1 MSSRLSLLVFKEKSF
16 VLFSS
21 SCFRWSRGPSFNRP
35 SICRRPDRH
44 TRFFFPPFCLFFGD
58 VSFSEYFLYHFRFLS
73 LYWEYIVRSQSINQ
87 SINQDAL
94 HRTQCES
101 IETTVRTRRLLWA
114 GALLRMGDHRLPKR
128 VMSGELENAG
138 KRGPGGKEKEWTDC
152 VADDLR
158 LFGVTGDWKTAALD
172 PGAWYNTVQEG
183 GCRFMAAWVREEENA
198 SNQRQKKR
206 DAEEADKVEVA
217 PGVTVASLRRFR
229 TALIGPT
236 QGLPKRRRLCH

>member
-1 MSSRLSLLVFKEKSF
+1 
-16 VLFSS
+16 
-21 SCFRWSRGPSFNRP
+21 
-35 SICRRPDRH
+35 
-44 TRFFFPPFCLFFGD
+44 
-58 VSFSEYFLYHFRFLS
+58 
-73 LYWEYIVRSQSINQ
+73 
-87 SINQDAL
+87 
-94 HRTQCES
+94 
-101 IETTVRTRRLLWA
+101 
-114 GALLRMGDHRLPKR
+114 MGDHRLPKR

-236 QGLPKRRRLCH
+236 QGPLSDVDCAISETETLRVRNVVDATRCFFVFFGVHGCEPGRVSDGSRPALCQTLSIECRSLIFL

>member
-1 MSSRLSLLVFKEKSF
+1 MNNYMNCVLAHALLTRCRWAGPKVRCEESLAAVGYNSDNEH
-16 VLFSS
+16 FSILY
-21 SCFRWSRGPSFNRP
+21 GGLTTTLTGHP
-35 SICRRPDRH
+35 SI
-44 TRFFFPPFCLFFGD
+44 
-58 VSFSEYFLYHFRFLS
+58 
-73 LYWEYIVRSQSINQ
+73 IVIINK
-87 SINQDAL
+87 DAL

-172 PGAWYNTVQEG
+172 PGAWYNTVHEG